1 MTASDTVE
9 EDEDERRFWRALR
22 GGTSRSAGSAS
33 GGTPESGAA
42 PEPDPPSAAETAAG
56 TRTKEAERTEA
67 RRIALRSMLKAA
79 EARVDRVSR
88 ARRPVLAGGAVVR
101 ATRGDL
107 AGRTGVV
114 LDADYIESRVL
125 LDLGPDEPH
134 RWLPFTHVGPPD

>member
-9 EDEDERRFWRALR
+9 EDDDERRFWRALR
-22 GGTSRSAGSAS
+22 GGADRSAESTPS
-33 GGTPESGAA
+33 GTPVPEATPDPPPA
-42 PEPDPPSAAETAAG
+42 PEPDAG
-56 TRTKEAERTEA
+56 TEVANAERAES
-67 RRIALRSMLKAA
+67 RRLALRNMLRAA

-101 ATRGDL
+101 ATRGEL

-134 RWLPFTHVGPPD
+134 RWLPFAHVGPPD